1 MNKRISL
8 LAGIALILMGVL
20 ALASNL
26 ILSLLGVEMWRWG
39 LWRFWPILVVGLG
52 GLFLR
57 WALRTNKRVGSVLL
71 LILGLPTLVS
81 GAILLVTSL
90 FGVWHAWEWLW
101 PLEILALGLGFLVAA
116 AYVRAIWLLVPAII
130 IGANGLL
137 FQFCAITGWWEIWSV
152 LWAIEPLSVGLAL
165 LVIGTAKHLRGLLL
179 AGAIV
184 FGLGGVSL
192 VGMTAIVAPKTLLPG
207 LWLFNWVGPLAFIIA
222 GILLVRANLRRHSA
236 ARQPAAASPETA
248 R

>member
-8 LAGIALILMGVL
+8 LAGVALITIGML
-20 ALASNL
+20 ALTSNL

-39 LWRFWPILVVGLG
+39 LWRFWPLLVVGLG

-57 WALRTNKRVGSVLL
+57 WALGAQKRAGSVLL

-81 GAILLVTSL
+81 GAILLFTSL
-90 FGVWHAWEWLW
+90 FGLWPAWEWLW
-101 PLEILALGLGFLVAA
+101 PLEILAVALGFLVAA
-116 AYVRAIWLLVPAII
+116 AYARAIWLLVPAII

-137 FQFCAITGWWEIWSV
+137 FQFCAITGWWEVWSV
-152 LWAIEPLSVGLAL
+152 LWTIEPLSVGLAL
-165 LVIGTAKHLRGLLL
+165 LVIGTIKHLRGLLL

-192 VGMTAIVAPKTLLPG
+192 VGMTAIVAPRTLLPG
-207 LWLFNWVGPLAFIIA
+207 LWLFNWVGPLAVILA
-222 GILLVRANLRRHSA
+222 GLWLVRRNLRRSSA
-236 ARQPAAASPETA
+236 AHHAAGSPETA